1 MSGRLAAQATIETA
15 MVALLFGIVL
25 GLGIAAGFW
34 AFAQNVTTAAAQEAA
49 RVASARGGDLE
60 HGVSVG
66 TALLRAGLGPSSRL
80 VELAA
85 SEDADSV
92 TVIASGGWP
101 LWLGTD
107 TSISL
112 PLRAEV
118 HMRKDGWTP

>member
-1 MSGRLAAQATIETA
+1 MSRRLAAQASVEA
-15 MVALLFGIVL
+15 ALAALLFGIVL

-34 AFAQNVTTAAAQEAA
+34 ALAQNVTTAAAQEAA

-66 TALLRAGLGPSSRL
+66 TALLQAGLGPSSRL

-101 LWLGTD
+101 LWLGPD

-118 HMRKDGWTP
+118 HMLKDGWTP